1 MTRHRRPPTPRPRR
15 EGSLR
20 ELITTQTQ
28 ARDAARALEAAR
40 REQAALAA
48 QEAKLTGPPPVG
60 RRGGYGPAAGRVGW
74 LLRLPPLVSTSA
86 QLCSV
91 FPFVTDGGLP
101 VDGPLVGT
109 EVYSRSGFTFS
120 LHELYRAKLLT
131 APNMVVTGRIGTAKS
146 SLLKTLAFRGVPF
159 GQRFYV
165 TDIRSEYSALARL
178 CGITPLRIGPG
189 RGVVM
194 NPLAGIRRDPG
205 MPVPQWLQ
213 VQRSRRL
220 LLLEGLL
227 EIQLGGPLS
236 EAERSLVEYAV
247 DAVVRA
253 DDGTGPDRQGTP
265 TLSLVLAAM
274 GEPVRWQHRLRDL
287 AYPLD
292 TFIAD
297 SRRVRLALERLIRG
311 ALGGTFDGDD
321 TTTFAR
327 LDFNQPGAVLD
338 LADIRTSDQLTAM
351 ATTCAQSWLEA
362 ELSRPDAGA
371 RLCIYDEFA
380 LIARHL
386 PLIRRMREQLKLARA
401 LGIGNALGF
410 HRFSDLAAI
419 GDGDSEAV
427 RIARGLI
434 EDSGVRISY
443 GQEPGSLEAA
453 REFLGATDTETN
465 LLPLFRQGVALWKI
479 GTRSYV
485 VRHQLSS
492 IEKAMVHTDSQ
503 MEALPDTDEHA
514 SDAESRIE
522 AAFTGHV
529 ARPATTTRSAA
540 VGADAGASVAV
551 TSRRAE

>member
-1 MTRHRRPPTPRPRR
+1 M
-15 EGSLR
+15 
-20 ELITTQTQ
+20 
-28 ARDAARALEAAR
+28 
-40 REQAALAA
+40 
-48 QEAKLTGPPPVG
+48 
-60 RRGGYGPAAGRVGW
+60 
-74 LLRLPPLVSTSA
+74 
-86 QLCSV
+86 
-91 FPFVTDGGLP
+91 
-101 VDGPLVGT
+101 
-109 EVYSRSGFTFS
+109 
-120 LHELYRAKLLT
+120 
-131 APNMVVTGRIGTAKS
+131 
-146 SLLKTLAFRGVPF
+146 PF

>member
-1 MTRHRRPPTPRPRR
+1 MTRHRQERPRVRR

-20 ELITTQTQ
+20 DLI
-28 ARDAARALEAAR
+28 ADGARSRDAARALAALR
-40 REQAALAA
+40 REQETLAA

-60 RRGGYGPAAGRVGW
+60 RRGGYGPAAGRPGS
-74 LLRLPPLVSTSA
+74 LLRLPPLVTTSA

-101 VDGPLVGT
+101 VDGPLIGT

-120 LHELYRAKLLT
+120 LHELYRAKLLS

-165 TDIRSEYSALARL
+165 TDIRSEYAELAKL

-189 RGVVM
+189 SGVVM
-194 NPLAGIRRDPG
+194 NPLAGIGRDPG
-205 MPVPQWLQ
+205 MSVPQWLQ
-213 VQRSRRL
+213 VQRTRRL

-247 DAVVRA
+247 DTVVRA
-253 DDGTGPDRQGTP
+253 DDGTSPDRQGTP
-265 TLSLVLAAM
+265 TLSRVLAAM
-274 GEPVRWQHRLRDL
+274 GEPEHWQHRLQDL

-311 ALGGTFDGDD
+311 AIGGVFDGDD
-321 TTTFAR
+321 TTAFTR
-327 LDFNQPGAVLD
+327 LDFNEPGAVLD
-338 LADIRTSDQLTAM
+338 LRDIRASDQLTAM
-351 ATTCAQSWLEA
+351 AMTCAQSWLEA
-362 ELSRPDAGA
+362 ELSRPDAGP

-401 LGIGNALGF
+401 LGIGNVLAF

-443 GQEPGSLEAA
+443 GQEPGSLEPA
-453 REFLGATDTETN
+453 REFLGATNVETDV
-465 LLPLFRQGVALWKI
+465 LRFLRQGVGLWKI

-492 IEKAMVHTDSQ
+492 IERGMVHTDSQ
-503 MEALPDTDEHA
+503 MEAIADTDERTD
-514 SDAESRIE
+514 DAEARIE

-529 ARPATTTRSAA
+529 SPKADREPASRTTGAA
-540 VGADAGASVAV
+540 QLPTAGRGSD
-551 TSRRAE
+551 